1 MLIEK
6 RILVKMI
13 AVHNNA
19 DNNLDNNNNNLDN
32 NNNFV
37 IIRFFQF
44 CYVLTIYSSSG
55 LHDCLIQDLVP
66 P

>member
-1 MLIEK
+1 MLSEN

-19 DNNLDNNNNNLDN
+19 DNNLDNNI
-32 NNNFV
+32 NFV

-44 CYVLTIYSSSG
+44 YYVLTIYSSSG
-55 LHDCLIQDLVP
+55 LHDSLIQDLVP